1 MQRGGCAAMRRAL
14 RRNFRSRA
22 NGIPRLLLL
31 ALLLTACAQ
40 HQPVEVVGPPPVGNV
55 LLNVAAQTPSEERL
69 LNIGVQVFDTR
80 ATDAQITQSGAAI
93 FAEIRRIETHYL
105 PVVLRNTLVASNQWG
120 AVRVLPETDPSVDLL
135 IQGTILRSDGAN
147 LTLQVRATDSGGREW
162 LNQTYVDTAGNVDYP
177 DFVPSLRDRRTTPNL
192 EDPFQDLHA
201 QIAND
206 LLAARESLDSQALLA
221 LAQLTQIKYAGDL
234 SPEAFGTLLQPDAQG
249 LLALQRLPATND
261 PLLEHVAQIRA
272 RHHVFIDSIDEYYDA
287 LHHDLKPTYDVWRQ
301 YSHDQ
306 VVEEQESAPQ
316 SAAAGGTLSGSGSF
330 EALSQNYNR
339 YKWAKIFEQEF
350 VALASG
356 FVSETAPA
364 VLKLS
369 ENVNGLT
376 GPVEEQYAQWRV
388 LLREL
393 FEVETAGLS
402 Q

>member
-1 MQRGGCAAMRRAL
+1 MRFAIL
-14 RRNFRSRA
+14 RNLQSRA
-22 NGIPRLLLL
+22 SSISRLLLL
-31 ALLLTACAQ
+31 SLLSLLLTACAQ
-40 HQPVEVVGPPPVGNV
+40 NQPAQVVGPPPVGDV
-55 LLNVAAQTPSEERL
+55 QLNVATQTPSEERL

-80 ATDAQITQSGAAI
+80 ATDAQLTQAGAAI

-105 PVVLRNTLVASNQWG
+105 PVVLRNTLVSSNQWG
-120 AVRVLPETDPSVDLL
+120 VVRVLPETDPSVDLL

-147 LTLQVRATDSGGREW
+147 LSLLVRATDSSGKEW
-162 LNQTYVDTAGNVDYP
+162 LNKTYVDTAGVVDYP
-177 DFVPSLRDRRTTPNL
+177 DFVPSLRDRTTTNL

-206 LLAARESLDSQALLA
+206 LLAVRESMDAQALLA

-234 SPEAFGTLLQPDAQG
+234 SPEAFGSLLQPDAQG
-249 LLALQRLPATND
+249 LLTLQRLPATND

-272 RHHVFIDSIDEYYDA
+272 RHHVFIDTIDEYYDA

-306 VVEEQESAPQ
+306 VVEEEESAA
-316 SAAAGGTLSGSGSF
+316 SAAGSTLSGSGSF

>member
-1 MQRGGCAAMRRAL
+1 MTLAILCNRCCSA
-14 RRNFRSRA
+14 SRT
-22 NGIPRLLLL
+22 PRLMLL
-31 ALLLTACAQ
+31 ALLSLTLAACAQ
-40 HQPVEVVGPPPVGNV
+40 NQPAAVVGPPPVGNV
-55 LLNVAAQTPSEERL
+55 TLNIAAQTPAEERL
-69 LNIGVQVFDTR
+69 LNIGVQVFETR
-80 ATDAQITQSGAAI
+80 ATDEQITQAGAAI
-93 FAEIRRIETHYL
+93 FAEIRRVETHYL

-120 AVRVLPETDPSVDLL
+120 AVRVLPEADPSVDLL

-147 LTLQVRATDSGGREW
+147 LILQVRASDSSGREW
-162 LNQTYVDTAGNVDYP
+162 LNKTYVDAAGVADYP
-177 DFVPSLRDRRTTPNL
+177 DFVPSLRDRATTNL

-206 LLAARESLDSQALLA
+206 LLAVRDSMDSPALLA
-221 LAQLTQIKYAGDL
+221 LVQLTQIKYAGDL
-234 SPEAFGTLLQPDAQG
+234 SPEAFGSLLQPDAQG
-249 LLALQRLPATND
+249 LLTLQRLPATND
-261 PLLEHVAQIRA
+261 PLLDHVAQIRA
-272 RHHVFIDSIDEYYDA
+272 RHHVFIDTIDEYYDA

-306 VVEEQESAPQ
+306 VVEEEESAA

-393 FEVETAGLS
+393 FEVETVGVS

>member
-1 MQRGGCAAMRRAL
+1 MRVAIL
-14 RRNFRSRA
+14 RHLPSRA
-22 NGIPRLLLL
+22 FGIASLLLL

-40 HQPVEVVGPPPVGNV
+40 NQPAAVVGPPPVGDV
-55 LLNVAAQTPSEERL
+55 TLNIAVQTPSEERL

-80 ATDAQITQSGAAI
+80 ATDAQLTQAGAAI
-93 FAEIRRIETHYL
+93 FAEIRRVETHYL
-105 PVVLRNTLVASNQWG
+105 PVVLRNALVSSNQWG

-147 LTLQVRATDSGGREW
+147 LILQIRASDSSGREW
-162 LNQTYVDTAGNVDYP
+162 LNKTYLDSAGILDYP
-177 DFVPSLRDRRTTPNL
+177 EFVPSLRDRSTTVNL

-206 LLAARESLDSQALLA
+206 LLAVRESMDAQALLA

-234 SPEAFGTLLQPDAQG
+234 SPEAFGALLQPDAQG
-249 LLALQRLPATND
+249 LLSLQRLPASD
-261 PLLEHVAQIRA
+261 EPLLEHVAQIRA
-272 RHHVFIDSIDEYYDA
+272 RHLVFIDTIDEYYDA
-287 LHHDLKPTYDVWRQ
+287 LHTDLKPTYDVWRQ

-306 VVEEQESAPQ
+306 VVEEEDNAA
-316 SAAAGGTLSGSGSF
+316 SAAGGGTLSGSGSF
-330 EALSQNYNR
+330 ESLSQNYNR

-369 ENVNGLT
+369 ENVNGLS
-376 GPVEEQYAQWRV
+376 GPVEEQYLQWRV

-393 FEVETAGLS
+393 FEVETVGLPR
-402 Q
+402 

>member
-1 MQRGGCAAMRRAL
+1 MRVAIL
-14 RRNFRSRA
+14 RHLPSRA
-22 NGIPRLLLL
+22 FGIASLLLL

-40 HQPVEVVGPPPVGNV
+40 NQPAAVVGPPPVGDV
-55 LLNVAAQTPSEERL
+55 TLNIAVQTPSEERL

-80 ATDAQITQSGAAI
+80 ATDAQLTQAGAAI
-93 FAEIRRIETHYL
+93 FAEIRRVETHYL
-105 PVVLRNTLVASNQWG
+105 PVVLRNALVSSNQWG

-147 LTLQVRATDSGGREW
+147 LILQIRASDSSGREW
-162 LNQTYVDTAGNVDYP
+162 LNKTYLDSAGILDYP
-177 DFVPSLRDRRTTPNL
+177 EFVPSLRDRSTTVNL

-206 LLAARESLDSQALLA
+206 LLAVRESMDAQALLA

-234 SPEAFGTLLQPDAQG
+234 SPEAFGALLQPDAQG
-249 LLALQRLPATND
+249 LLSLQRLPASD
-261 PLLEHVAQIRA
+261 EPLLGHVAQIRA
-272 RHHVFIDSIDEYYDA
+272 RHLVFIDTIDEYYDA
-287 LHHDLKPTYDVWRQ
+287 LHTDLKPTYDVWRQ

-306 VVEEQESAPQ
+306 VVEEDNAA
-316 SAAAGGTLSGSGSF
+316 SAAGGGTLSGSGSF
-330 EALSQNYNR
+330 ESLSQNYNR

-369 ENVNGLT
+369 ENVNGLS
-376 GPVEEQYAQWRV
+376 GPVEEQYLQWRV

-393 FEVETAGLS
+393 FEVETVGLPR
-402 Q
+402 

>member
-1 MQRGGCAAMRRAL
+1 MMLAIL
-14 RRNFRSRA
+14 RNLRSRTV
-22 NGIPRLLLL
+22 GVLRLLLL
-31 ALLLTACAQ
+31 TLLSSLLAACAQ
-40 HQPVEVVGPPPVGNV
+40 NQPAEVIGPPPVGDV
-55 LLNVAAQTPSEERL
+55 LLNVAAQTPSEDRL

-80 ATDAQITQSGAAI
+80 ATDEQITQAGAAT
-93 FAEIRRIETHYL
+93 FAEIRRVETHYL

-120 AVRVLPETDPSVDLL
+120 AVRVLPEADPSVDLL

-147 LTLQVRATDSGGREW
+147 LILQVRATDSSGKEW
-162 LNQTYVDTAGNVDYP
+162 LNKTYVDTAGVVDYP
-177 DFVPSLRDRRTTPNL
+177 DFVPSLRDRSTTTNL

-206 LLAARESLDSQALLA
+206 VLTVRESMDSPALLA

-234 SPEAFGTLLQPDAQG
+234 SPEAFGSLLQPDAQG
-249 LLALQRLPATND
+249 LLTLQRLPATND
-261 PLLEHVAQIRA
+261 PLLDHVAQIRA
-272 RHHVFIDSIDEYYDA
+272 RHHVFIDTIDEYYDA

-306 VVEEQESAPQ
+306 VMEEEESAA

-376 GPVEEQYAQWRV
+376 GPVEEQYAQWRA

-393 FEVETAGLS
+393 FEVETVGLS

>member
-1 MQRGGCAAMRRAL
+1 MMLVTLGKRWRPA
-14 RRNFRSRA
+14 SRT
-22 NGIPRLLLL
+22 PRLVLL
-31 ALLLTACAQ
+31 ALLSLTLAACAQ
-40 HQPVEVVGPPPVGNV
+40 NQPAAVVGPPPVGNV
-55 LLNVAAQTPSEERL
+55 ILNVAAQTPAEERL
-69 LNIGVQVFDTR
+69 LNIGVQVFETR
-80 ATDAQITQSGAAI
+80 ATDEQITQAGAAI

-135 IQGTILRSDGAN
+135 IQGTIVRSDGAN
-147 LTLQVRATDSGGREW
+147 LILQVRASDSSGQEW
-162 LNQTYVDTAGNVDYP
+162 LNKTYVDAAGVADYP
-177 DFVPSLRDRRTTPNL
+177 DFVPSLRDRSTSVNL

-206 LLAARESLDSQALLA
+206 LLAVRESMDAQTLLA

-234 SPEAFGTLLQPDAQG
+234 SPEAFGSLLQADAQG
-249 LLALQRLPATND
+249 LLTLQRLPATND

-272 RHHVFIDSIDEYYDA
+272 RHHVFIDTIDEYYDA

-306 VVEEQESAPQ
+306 VMEEESAA

-393 FEVETAGLS
+393 FEVETVGVS

>member
-1 MQRGGCAAMRRAL
+1 MTLATLSSLCFGAHRT
-14 RRNFRSRA
+14 
-22 NGIPRLLLL
+22 PRFLLL
-31 ALLLTACAQ
+31 ALLPLLLTACAQ
-40 HQPVEVVGPPPVGNV
+40 NQPAQVVGPPPVGNV
-55 LLNVAAQTPSEERL
+55 TLNVAAQTPAEERL

-80 ATDAQITQSGAAI
+80 ATDEQITQAGAAI
-93 FAEIRRIETHYL
+93 FAEIRRVETHYL

-147 LTLQVRATDSGGREW
+147 LILQMRANDSSGKEW
-162 LNQTYVDTAGNVDYP
+162 LNKTYVDAAGVADYP
-177 DFVPSLRDRRTTPNL
+177 DFVPSLRDRSTTTNL

-206 LLAARESLDSQALLA
+206 LLAVRESMDTQALLA
-221 LAQLTQIKYAGDL
+221 LTQLTQIKYAGDL
-234 SPEAFGTLLQPDAQG
+234 SPEAFGSLLQPDAQG
-249 LLALQRLPATND
+249 LLTLQRLPATND

-272 RHHVFIDSIDEYYDA
+272 RHHVFIDTIDEYYDA

-306 VVEEQESAPQ
+306 VVEEEESAA

-393 FEVETAGLS
+393 FEVETVGLS

>member
-1 MQRGGCAAMRRAL
+1 MRVAIL
-14 RRNFRSRA
+14 RHLPSRA
-22 NGIPRLLLL
+22 FGIASLLLL

-40 HQPVEVVGPPPVGNV
+40 NQPAAVVGPPPVGDV
-55 LLNVAAQTPSEERL
+55 TLNIAVQTPSEERL

-80 ATDAQITQSGAAI
+80 ATDAQLTQAGAAI
-93 FAEIRRIETHYL
+93 FAEIRRVETHYL
-105 PVVLRNTLVASNQWG
+105 PVVLRNALVSSNQWG

-135 IQGTILRSDGAN
+135 RQGTILRSDGAN
-147 LTLQVRATDSGGREW
+147 LILQIRASDSSGREW
-162 LNQTYVDTAGNVDYP
+162 LNKTYLDSAGILDYP
-177 DFVPSLRDRRTTPNL
+177 EFVPSLRDRSTTVNL

-206 LLAARESLDSQALLA
+206 LLAVRESMDAQALLA

-234 SPEAFGTLLQPDAQG
+234 SPEAFGALLQPDAQG
-249 LLALQRLPATND
+249 LLSLQRLPASD
-261 PLLEHVAQIRA
+261 EPLLEHVAQIRA
-272 RHHVFIDSIDEYYDA
+272 RHLVFIDTIDEYYDA
-287 LHHDLKPTYDVWRQ
+287 LHTDLKPTYDVWRQ

-306 VVEEQESAPQ
+306 VVEEEDNAA
-316 SAAAGGTLSGSGSF
+316 SAAGGGTLSGSGSF
-330 EALSQNYNR
+330 ESLSQNYNR

-369 ENVNGLT
+369 ENVNGLS
-376 GPVEEQYAQWRV
+376 GPVEEQYLQWRV

-393 FEVETAGLS
+393 FEVETVGLPR
-402 Q
+402 

>member
-1 MQRGGCAAMRRAL
+1 MRVPILRHLPPRA
-14 RRNFRSRA
+14 F
-22 NGIPRLLLL
+22 GIPALLLL

-40 HQPVEVVGPPPVGNV
+40 NQPAAVVGPPPVGDV
-55 LLNVAAQTPSEERL
+55 TLNIAAQTPSEERL

-80 ATDAQITQSGAAI
+80 ATDAQLTQAGAAI
-93 FAEIRRIETHYL
+93 FAEIRRVETHYL
-105 PVVLRNTLVASNQWG
+105 PVVLRNALVSSNQWG

-147 LTLQVRATDSGGREW
+147 LILQIRASDSSGREW
-162 LNQTYVDTAGNVDYP
+162 LNKTYLDSAGILDYP
-177 DFVPSLRDRRTTPNL
+177 EFVPSLRDRSTNVNL

-206 LLAARESLDSQALLA
+206 LLAVRESMDAQALLA

-234 SPEAFGTLLQPDAQG
+234 SPEAFGALLQPDAQG
-249 LLALQRLPATND
+249 LLSLQRLPASNE

-272 RHHVFIDSIDEYYDA
+272 RHLVFIDTIDEYYDA
-287 LHHDLKPTYDVWRQ
+287 LHADLKPTYDVWRQ

-306 VVEEQESAPQ
+306 VAEEED
-316 SAAAGGTLSGSGSF
+316 SAASAAGGGTLSGSGSF
-330 EALSQNYNR
+330 ESLSQNYNR

-369 ENVNGLT
+369 ENVNGLS
-376 GPVEEQYAQWRV
+376 GPVEEQYLQWRV

-393 FEVETAGLS
+393 FEVETVGLPR
-402 Q
+402 

>member
-1 MQRGGCAAMRRAL
+1 MMLATLCSRCCSARRT
-14 RRNFRSRA
+14 
-22 NGIPRLLLL
+22 PRLLLL
-31 ALLLTACAQ
+31 ALLSLTLAACAQ
-40 HQPVEVVGPPPVGNV
+40 NQPAAVVGPPPVGNV
-55 LLNVAAQTPSEERL
+55 SMNVAALTPDEERL
-69 LNIGVQVFDTR
+69 LNIGVQVFETR
-80 ATDAQITQSGAAI
+80 ATDEQITQAGAAI
-93 FAEIRRIETHYL
+93 FAEIRRVETHYL

-120 AVRVLPETDPSVDLL
+120 AVRVLPATDPSVDLL

-147 LTLQVRATDSGGREW
+147 LILQVRASDSSGKEW
-162 LNQTYVDTAGNVDYP
+162 LNKTYVDAAGVADYP
-177 DFVPSLRDRRTTPNL
+177 DFVPSLRDRATTNL

-206 LLAARESLDSQALLA
+206 LLAVRESMDAQALLA
-221 LAQLTQIKYAGDL
+221 LTQLTQIKYAGDL
-234 SPEAFGTLLQPDAQG
+234 SPEAFGSLLQADAQG
-249 LLALQRLPATND
+249 LLTLQRLPATND

-272 RHHVFIDSIDEYYDA
+272 RHHVFIDTIDEYYDA

-306 VVEEQESAPQ
+306 VVEEEESAA

-393 FEVETAGLS
+393 FEVETVGVS

>member
-1 MQRGGCAAMRRAL
+1 MMLATLSSLCFGAHRT
-14 RRNFRSRA
+14 
-22 NGIPRLLLL
+22 PRFLLL
-31 ALLLTACAQ
+31 ALLPLLLTACAQ
-40 HQPVEVVGPPPVGNV
+40 NQPAQVVGPPPVGNV
-55 LLNVAAQTPSEERL
+55 TLNVAAQTPAEERL

-80 ATDAQITQSGAAI
+80 ATDEQITQAGAAI
-93 FAEIRRIETHYL
+93 FAEIRRVETHYL

-135 IQGTILRSDGAN
+135 IQGTIVRSDGAN
-147 LTLQVRATDSGGREW
+147 LILQVRATDSSGKEW
-162 LNQTYVDTAGNVDYP
+162 LNKTYVDAAGVADYP
-177 DFVPSLRDRRTTPNL
+177 DFVPSLRDRSTTTNL

-206 LLAARESLDSQALLA
+206 LLAVRESMDSQALLA
-221 LAQLTQIKYAGDL
+221 LAQLTQMKYAGDL
-234 SPEAFGTLLQPDAQG
+234 SPEAFGSLLQPDAQG
-249 LLALQRLPATND
+249 LLTLQRLPATND

-272 RHHVFIDSIDEYYDA
+272 RHHVFIDTIDEYYDA

-306 VVEEQESAPQ
+306 VVEEEESAA

-393 FEVETAGLS
+393 FEVETVGLS

>member
-1 MQRGGCAAMRRAL
+1 MTLGLPPHRWSVAL
-14 RRNFRSRA
+14 
-22 NGIPRLLLL
+22 GIPRLVLMALFA

-40 HQPVEVVGPPPVGNV
+40 NQPAQVAGPPPVGNV
-55 LLNVAAQTPSEERL
+55 TLNVAAQTPSEERL

-80 ATDAQITQSGAAI
+80 ATDEQITQAGAAI
-93 FAEIRRIETHYL
+93 FAEIRRVETHYL
-105 PVVLRNTLVASNQWG
+105 PVVLRNTLVTSNQWG

-147 LTLQVRATDSGGREW
+147 LILQVRASDSSGREW
-162 LNQTYVDTAGNVDYP
+162 LNRTYADTAGNADYP
-177 DFVPSLRDRRTTPNL
+177 DFVPSLRDRSTTTNL
-192 EDPFQDLHA
+192 EDPFQDLHS

-206 LLAARESLDSQALLA
+206 LLAVRDSMDSPALLA

-234 SPEAFGTLLQPDAQG
+234 SPEAFGSLLQPDAQG
-249 LLALQRLPATND
+249 VLTLQRLPASND

-272 RHHVFIDSIDEYYDA
+272 RHHVFIDTIDEYYDA

-306 VVEEQESAPQ
+306 VVEEEESAE

-393 FEVETAGLS
+393 FEVETVGLS

>member
-1 MQRGGCAAMRRAL
+1 MTLGLPPHPWSVAL
-14 RRNFRSRA
+14 
-22 NGIPRLLLL
+22 GIPRLVLMALFA

-40 HQPVEVVGPPPVGNV
+40 NQPAQVAGPPPVGNV
-55 LLNVAAQTPSEERL
+55 TLNVAAQTPSEERL

-80 ATDAQITQSGAAI
+80 ATDEQITQAGAAI
-93 FAEIRRIETHYL
+93 FAEIRRVETHYL

-120 AVRVLPETDPSVDLL
+120 AVRVLPEADPSVDLL

-147 LTLQVRATDSGGREW
+147 LILQVRATDSSGKEW
-162 LNQTYVDTAGNVDYP
+162 LNKTYVDTAGVVDYP
-177 DFVPSLRDRRTTPNL
+177 DFVPSLRDRSTTNL

-206 LLAARESLDSQALLA
+206 LLAVRDSMDSPALLA

-234 SPEAFGTLLQPDAQG
+234 SPEAFGSLLQPDAQG
-249 LLALQRLPATND
+249 VLTLQRLPASND

-272 RHHVFIDSIDEYYDA
+272 RHHVFIDTIDEYYDA

-306 VVEEQESAPQ
+306 VVEEEESAE

-369 ENVNGLT
+369 ESVNGLT

-393 FEVETAGLS
+393 FEVETVGLS

>member
-1 MQRGGCAAMRRAL
+1 MRVAIL
-14 RRNFRSRA
+14 RHLPSRA
-22 NGIPRLLLL
+22 FGIASLLLL

-40 HQPVEVVGPPPVGNV
+40 NQPAAVVGPPPVGDV
-55 LLNVAAQTPSEERL
+55 TLNIAVQTPSEERL

-80 ATDAQITQSGAAI
+80 ATDAQLTQAGAAI
-93 FAEIRRIETHYL
+93 FAEIRRVETHYL
-105 PVVLRNTLVASNQWG
+105 PVVLRNALVSSNQWG

-147 LTLQVRATDSGGREW
+147 LILQIRASDSSGREW
-162 LNQTYVDTAGNVDYP
+162 LNKTYLDSAGILDYP
-177 DFVPSLRDRRTTPNL
+177 EFVPSLRDRSTTVNL

-206 LLAARESLDSQALLA
+206 LLAVRESMDAQALLA

-234 SPEAFGTLLQPDAQG
+234 SPEAFGALLQPDAQG
-249 LLALQRLPATND
+249 LLSLQRLPASD
-261 PLLEHVAQIRA
+261 EPLLGHVAQIRA
-272 RHHVFIDSIDEYYDA
+272 RHLVFIDTIDEYYDA
-287 LHHDLKPTYDVWRQ
+287 LHTDLKPTYDVWRQ

-306 VVEEQESAPQ
+306 VVEEEDNAA
-316 SAAAGGTLSGSGSF
+316 SAAGGGTLSGSGSF
-330 EALSQNYNR
+330 ESLSQNYNR

-369 ENVNGLT
+369 ENVNGLS
-376 GPVEEQYAQWRV
+376 GPVEEQYLQWRV

-393 FEVETAGLS
+393 FEVETVGLPR
-402 Q
+402 